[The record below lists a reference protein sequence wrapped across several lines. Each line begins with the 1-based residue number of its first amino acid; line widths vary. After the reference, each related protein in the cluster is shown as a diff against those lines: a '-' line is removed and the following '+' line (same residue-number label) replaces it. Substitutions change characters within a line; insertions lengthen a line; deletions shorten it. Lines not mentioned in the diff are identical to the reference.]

1 MLAKFNH
8 AVAVLRRFF
17 NRIVAFVRLRHQPTT
32 GLSALERARQQIA
45 ARKAAS
51 TATDITTCDEMT
63 QNIGHELQHVDPHSS
78 KNTSFVA
85 SAYALQYMEKLRGP
99 VHYGAVAR
107 SVHGFGAD
115 RAAASGALASAV
127 GDPRFKLS
135 DRARHD
141 YYESDSDI
149 ESGEDYLEFA
159 GDAEPSRRQR
169 RRNADSDSEEADD
182 DSDYSSASSAAVDR
196 SEQAGLG
203 HIWEPEATAENKL
216 SSQTAP
222 GQVMPQA
229 VQQLSPPLRGQP
241 SGEIQAFPAQ
251 AAIDASWAKA
261 VDPTAPDY
269 VQAMQEHIH
278 MQSMQQAQLVKTIRT
293 LNEQINRTKTKANDA
308 VAQLNDT
315 VSDLK
320 GKLQS
325 VQKQRSDE
333 YEAYKADAVKLRQQ
347 RALLMK
353 DNQQLALEHAVALG
367 RESPQD
373 YRIGDATKRA
383 LSQKQSRAV
392 QPPTQ
397 SRQRAQSTA
406 QPQAQSKA
414 QPKLPSKQQSEMQA
428 QQESGSQRYKELAK
442 NDVSGRSQEGT
453 TKNPRSQTSA
463 GRRSRGQSRG
473 RGRRAQAK

>member
-17 NRIVAFVRLRHQPTT
+17 NRIVAFVRLRHKPAT
-32 GLSALERARQQIA
+32 GPSALERARQQIA

-51 TATDITTCDEMT
+51 TATEITACEEIT
-63 QNIGHELQHVDPHSS
+63 QNVGHRSQLFDQHSS
-78 KNTSFVA
+78 RDTSCVT
-85 SAYALQYMEKLRGP
+85 SAYVMQYMEKLGTP

-107 SVHGFGAD
+107 SVHGFAGD
-115 RAAASGALASAV
+115 RAAAAGALASAA

-135 DRARHD
+135 DKGRDD
-141 YYESDSDI
+141 YYDDSDN
-149 ESGEDYLEFA
+149 ESGDDYLEFE

-169 RRNADSDSEEADD
+169 RHDADSDSEGADD
-182 DSDYSSASSAAVDR
+182 DSDYSSASSTAVDH
-196 SEQAGLG
+196 SERAGRG
-203 HIWEPEATAENKL
+203 HIWEPEATAEDK
-216 SSQTAP
+216 SCRQTAP
-222 GQVMPQA
+222 GQVKPQA
-229 VQQLSPPLRGQP
+229 MQQLSPPLRGQP

-293 LNEQINRTKTKANDA
+293 LNEQIQRTKAKANEA
-308 VAQLNDT
+308 VTQLSDT
-315 VSDLK
+315 VSDLE
-320 GKLQS
+320 GKLQT
-325 VQKQRSDE
+325 VKKQRGDE
-333 YEAYKADAVKLRQQ
+333 YEAYKSDALKLRQQ

-353 DNQQLALEHAVALG
+353 DNQQLALERAVALG
-367 RESPQD
+367 REAPED
-373 YRIGDATKRA
+373 YRIGDAAKRA
-383 LSQKQSRAV
+383 LSHKQSRAV

-397 SRQRAQSTA
+397 SRQRPQSTA
-406 QPQAQSKA
+406 Q
-414 QPKLPSKQQSEMQA
+414 LHVPSKQQSEMHA
-428 QQESGSQRYKELAK
+428 QQESGPQRYEELAK
-442 NDVSGRSQEGT
+442 NDASGRSQEGAS
-453 TKNPRSQTSA
+453 KKPRSQTSA